1 MIAYEIL
8 HIKKFPGNATL
19 ASVNH
24 EESSEDAISLVL
36 WPHDVGLLKLEST
49 QAGKQ
54 HCISQPL
61 VPFSV

>member
-1 MIAYEIL
+1 M
-8 HIKKFPGNATL
+8 

-24 EESSEDAISLVL
+24 EESSKDAISLVL

-54 HCISQPL
+54 HCISQLL